1 MEIINRKA
9 QYDYYIE
16 DTISAGVVLTGTEIK
31 SLRSGKAN
39 IKDSYV
45 IIKNNEVYLLNS
57 NISSY

>member
-45 IIKNNEVYLLNS
+45 IIKNNEAYLLNS

>member
-31 SLRSGKAN
+31 SLRSGK
-39 IKDSYV
+39 YQR
-45 IIKNNEVYLLNS
+45 
-57 NISSY
+57 